1 MTSLFPGLG
10 QIDPLQL
17 VGLLGFCCYVT
28 SYCCLSFGFLTSD
41 HLRYYLLNTL
51 AALLVLT
58 SLSHEF
64 NLASAMIQGFW
75 ITIGSVAIGL
85 RLVQRNRA
93 RRTRGRFGLGHPRAF
108 ANPALPPLRLGEKGA
123 QHNGARLS

>member
-10 QIDPLQL
+10 QIEPLQL

-28 SYCCLSFGFLTSD
+28 SYCCLSFGILTSE
-41 HLRYYLLNTL
+41 HLRYYILNTM

-75 ITIGSVAIGL
+75 ITIGSFCDWSASG
-85 RLVQRNRA
+85 A
-93 RRTRGRFGLGHPRAF
+93 AKPGASGRWRHGSA
-108 ANPALPPLRLGEKGA
+108 APAPPGTSGA
-123 QHNGARLS
+123 AALAAWG